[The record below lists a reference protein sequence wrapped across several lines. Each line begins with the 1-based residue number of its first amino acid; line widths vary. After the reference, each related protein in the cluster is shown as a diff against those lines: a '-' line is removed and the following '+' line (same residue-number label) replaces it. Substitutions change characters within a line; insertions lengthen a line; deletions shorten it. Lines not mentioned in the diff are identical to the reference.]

1 MKMDLLEL
9 SKNAVSLALKKLIEL
24 DKKNIKNYLFSNEI
38 PREIKAEADIIIEKI
53 LIDKLFLSG
62 LSILS
67 EESGLKKSKIDSN
80 LRFIIDPIDGTVNFI
95 RGISN
100 CSISV
105 ALFEDNMPVFGVLGS
120 YPNGVIAWGG
130 KGIGAFIGE
139 TPIVDPIP
147 VLPGFHEVSYLPP
160 EETERV
166 RDHIMFSDAVKRVY
180 VPPGAVKQVFLYYQ
194 NQYSYLKAARAQA
207 RVVRYVGIAF
217 IVFFME
223 LIWLSI

>member
-1 MKMDLLEL
+1 MHFVKLCLIYVSISFVYTQQVDTV
-9 SKNAVSLALKKLIEL
+9 SSGFAVYTGFL
-24 DKKNIKNYLFSNEI
+24 D
-38 PREIKAEADIIIEKI
+38 IKADS
-53 LIDKLFLSG
+53 LGVPLF
-62 LSILS
+62 
-67 EESGLKKSKIDSN
+67 
-80 LRFIIDPIDGTVNFI
+80 IDGV
-95 RGISN
+95 
-100 CSISV
+100 
-105 ALFEDNMPVFGVLGS
+105 
-120 YPNGVIAWGG
+120 
-130 KGIGAFIGE
+130 FIGE

-166 RDHIMFSDAVKRVY
+166 RDHIMFSDAVKRIY

-217 IVFFME
+217 IIFFME